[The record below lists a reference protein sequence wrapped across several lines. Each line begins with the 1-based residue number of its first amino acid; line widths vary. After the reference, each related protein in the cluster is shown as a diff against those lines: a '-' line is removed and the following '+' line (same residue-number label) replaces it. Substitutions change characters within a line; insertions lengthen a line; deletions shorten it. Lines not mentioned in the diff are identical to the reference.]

1 MGRGSF
7 RRALATATWHAHP
20 APRGRT
26 YRFLQRSQWLSGEEL
41 ERVQLAA
48 LNDVL
53 AAARKIPFHR
63 ARLEEAAVGPRG
75 VRSLEELAAL
85 PPLER
90 ADLQRLG
97 IAGLRRPGRLVIH
110 RRTSG
115 STGEPVETVWPLEMM
130 AWVDAADRRSLEWL
144 GIGLGD
150 RRLYVRTPSDKS
162 RALRRLKSAL
172 MNGSWVTAR
181 RLGEPRYREAVFA
194 ALEQRPPAL
203 VIGNAKSTATLAH
216 ALGARRIDAKAV
228 VTSAGRLDEHYRAVV
243 ERVFHCP
250 VFERYGTIELGLLSH
265 PCREAGAQHLPAE
278 LILMEIVRD
287 DGTPAAPGEV
297 GDVLVTTLRNRTM
310 PLIRYRLGDLAA
322 LAAGECSCGRGL
334 PVLQRLVGRTNELL
348 ATADGRVLL
357 PGVVV
362 DTLMAI
368 ARDSLLEF
376 KVVQQEDLSVEIR
389 IVQRDVAHAAA
400 HRRRL
405 AEAFDGLIGVPG
417 GTVVKRLPDIPAD
430 RAEKLL
436 VITSHAVEA
445 GRGVRPI

>member
-1 MGRGSF
+1 VS
-7 RRALATATWHAHP
+7 RRAVAIAAWHAHP
-20 APRGRT
+20 ARRGRA
-26 YRFLQRSQWLSGEEL
+26 YRFLQRSQWLSREEL

-48 LNDVL
+48 LNRLL
-53 AAARKIPFHR
+53 AAAREIPFHR
-63 ARLEEAAVGPRG
+63 TRLEEAAIGPDG
-75 VRSLEELAAL
+75 VRSIEELAAL

-97 IAGLRRPGRLVIH
+97 VTGLRRRGGLVIH

-150 RRLYVRTPSDKS
+150 RRLYVRTPS
-162 RALRRLKSAL
+162 AGWPVIRLFRSAL
-172 MNGSWVTAR
+172 TNGSWVTSR
-181 RLGEPRYREAVFA
+181 RLGEPHYRETVCAAV
-194 ALEQRPPAL
+194 ERRPPAL

-216 ALGARRIDAKAV
+216 ALEGRRVEAKVV

-243 ERVFHCP
+243 ERVFRCP

-265 PCREAGAQHLPAE
+265 PCPEIGAQHVPAE
-278 LILMEIVRD
+278 GVLVEIVRA
-287 DGTPAAPGEV
+287 DGTPADPGEV
-297 GDVLVTTLRNRTM
+297 GEVLVTTLRNRTM

-322 LAAGECSCGRGL
+322 IAEGECACGRGL
-334 PVLQRLVGRTNELL
+334 PVLDRLVGRTNELL
-348 ATADGRVLL
+348 ATADGRILL

-368 ARDSLLEF
+368 AGDSLLEF
-376 KVVQQEDLSVEIR
+376 KVAQQEDLSVEILV
-389 IVQRDVAHAAA
+389 VQRDVGDAAA

-405 AEAFDGLIGVPG
+405 TDAFDELIGVPG
-417 GTVVKRLPDIPAD
+417 GSVVKRVADIPAN

-436 VITSHAVEA
+436 VITSRAVEA
-445 GRGVRPI
+445 GRGVRAI